1 MKKYLTF
8 FAAAMM
14 VTACQNDDATTEVS
28 HQPGDAITIGVD
40 DSNLTRATGEIIDAN
55 NLATKGFGV
64 FACYTGKLKYENT
77 TVSPDYMYNQKV
89 IGEGTGSDIKWV
101 YNPIKYWPNTTD
113 QETGKYNEYVT
124 FFAYAPYV
132 SLPKEDDGTGGII
145 DMSKKYDLGDP
156 WINFRLPADPW
167 GETNG
172 QPNQIDLLY
181 GVRGYHMN
189 DDGTFYD
196 DLFIDQQKMMYGL
209 TDKLNFQFRHAL
221 ACIGDKI
228 TIQLTPEMA
237 DYIEGYATITI
248 KDLTITYK
256 NLTTKGRLVLN
267 SPSGPNWKEII
278 SGELT
283 TDRSFSMT
291 YTTTDPVTT
300 DPDNPYAITG
310 KGLFYIPMQ
319 VKGTDAPYGEAVI
332 HYTVKNNANSEY
344 SGYAKTTF
352 ELKTDLEGKK
362 QGIALQITKDL
373 NLLHLVYELGDNT
386 ATEPS
391 YSRITK

>member
-1 MKKYLTF
+1 
-8 FAAAMM
+8 MM
-14 VTACQNDDATTEVS
+14 VTACQNDDATTEVNQ
-28 HQPGDAITIGVD
+28 QPGDAITIGVD
-40 DSNLTRATGEIIDAN
+40 DSNLTRATGEISQEEIGT
-55 NLATKGFGV
+55 LATKGFGV

-89 IGEGTGSDIKWV
+89 IGETTTDGLKWV
-101 YNPIKYWPNTTD
+101 YNPIKYWPNSTNQDNGT
-113 QETGKYNEYVT
+113 YNEYVT

-189 DDGTFYD
+189 DDGTTYD

-221 ACIGDKI
+221 ACIGDNI

-237 DYIEGYATITI
+237 TYINGYADITVD
-248 KDLTITYK
+248 KLTITYK

-283 TDRSFSMT
+283 TDRSFTMDLK
-291 YTTTDPVTT
+291 DPNDDTKPLT
-300 DPDNPYAITG
+300 LSATAKEITG
-310 KGLFYIPMQ
+310 MGLFYIPMR
-319 VKGTDAPYGEAVI
+319 VKGTEAPYGEAMI
-332 HYTVKNNANSEY
+332 HYTVDNHSTQY

-352 ELKTDLEGKK
+352 ELSTDLEGKK
-362 QGIALQITKDL
+362 QGIALLITKDL
-373 NLLHLVYELGDNT
+373 NLLHQVYEIGGT
-386 ATEPS
+386 ATDPS
-391 YSRITK
+391 YSREAR